1 MKYTKEIK
9 TGIVVVVAVAV
20 FIYGFNFLKGRDI
33 FSTNLDLYAVYD
45 NVNGVTAN
53 NTVQI
58 NGFKVGT
65 VRDVT
70 LDPKTNKLIV
80 HFIITD
86 KNAIIT
92 KTSLAQI
99 FSDGL
104 LGYKAIRILNDPR
117 GIAVEDGDTL
127 IGTLEGDFKE
137 MLNEQMLPL
146 KKKIESLVSSI
157 DSVVTVFQVILG
169 DSAQGLMDG
178 FHSLRMTL
186 NNFEH
191 ISHNIDTLVISE
203 SKKFAAIMTN
213 VNAITTNLSA
223 NNELIT
229 RALQNITNITDSLA
243 KANLTQ
249 TINNANT
256 TMANVS
262 AVMGKI
268 NNGEGSLGL
277 LVNDKKLY
285 NDLIKTN
292 TDLDALIID
301 LKENPKRYF
310 SIFGRKKKKNQGP

>member
-1 MKYTKEIK
+1 VKYTKEIK

-70 LDPKTNKLIV
+70 LDPVTNKLIV

-92 KTSLAQI
+92 KTSSAQI

-104 LGYKAIRILNDPR
+104 LGYKAIRIINDPR
-117 GIAVEDGDTL
+117 GIAVQDGDTL
-127 IGTLEGDFKE
+127 IGALEGDFKE

-146 KKKIESLVSSI
+146 KRKIESLVSSI
-157 DSVVTVFQVILG
+157 DSVVTVFQVVLG

-178 FHSLRMTL
+178 FASIRLTL
-186 NNFEH
+186 ANFERT
-191 ISHNIDTLVISE
+191 SYRLDTLIASEALRFSDIMSKIQSIS
-203 SKKFAAIMTN
+203 
-213 VNAITTNLSA
+213 TNLA
-223 NNELIT
+223 NNKDTINLILSNM
-229 RALQNITNITDSLA
+229 ASITDSLA
-243 KANLTQ
+243 KSNFKQA
-249 TINNANT
+249 IANANT

-262 AVMGKI
+262 QIMDKI
-268 NNGEGSLGL
+268 NRGEGSLGL
-277 LVNDKKLY
+277 LLNDKRLY
-285 NDLIKTN
+285 NDLVKTN

-301 LKENPKRYF
+301 LKAHPKRYF
-310 SIFGRKKKKNQGP
+310 SIFGRDKSP